1 MKIFRQFTRRSL
13 AKNRVRTLV
22 TIIGI
27 VLSMA
32 LLTAVIEGAHSGLE
46 YMKSA
51 EIASSGSYHVVY
63 DSVTDQQADTLSADP
78 AVKQSAMLD
87 LVGWADIGSGNPG
100 KPYLVIL
107 SADPTLGDLLSIRLT
122 SGRMPERPDEILLPD
137 HLSSNGGVRAP
148 LGSTLTLDVGSRA
161 SGGAAL
167 TMSVPMNDDQPES
180 LNECTTMTFT
190 VTGTYARLTADV
202 EGYSCPGYT
211 AFTTG
216 RNTGSGLFLVRL
228 EKARQIDAFLEQHQN
243 IPTIYTP
250 HADLLRLEGAIGNN
264 NIRTTLYGFASILV
278 CLIVF
283 GSISLIYNS
292 FSISVSE
299 RTRQFG
305 LLKSVGAT
313 KKQIL
318 SCVLY
323 EALLLGSIGIVIG
336 LIVGCVGIGVTL
348 YLLRNIFARLTVA
361 EGVSIRLVLNA
372 GALVTAAAVCLITTL
387 IAAWIPARRALKVS
401 PIDSIRQTRDVTVKA
416 KAVRT
421 SVLTKKL
428 FGFEGMMASK
438 NFRRSRKRARS
449 TVLSLFL
456 SVLLF
461 ISASALCSYLTDTVT
476 GFSFDDTEIDISY
489 TAAGQDSAQADRIM
503 AALSAAPGIT
513 RTAQA
518 EGDSLL
524 FYISDQYLSEEFRA
538 YLYENVVTTDTSPSF
553 YGSLVFLDDESFRD
567 LCSGAGLTS
576 GDYLDPSAPLGILYN
591 HETTVIYNDKGS
603 RYEGHSLTDSPA
615 PFPVTIRESKEYDGL
630 IFYTVQTDENG
641 KDLAVYYTE
650 EYLSS
655 LAPEET
661 PEIENAVLK
670 PWEETY
676 DETVLTI
683 GAVTNVRF
691 WIQND
696 SFAIFYPACVKD
708 AVLPSDSSEDYGAPV
723 SLLFQAEDHTAANAF
738 MENALRE
745 GGWDQ
750 SRLAD
755 HAENKE
761 LPRLVVTI
769 VNVFSYGFII
779 LISLIAVANVFNT
792 ISTNVS
798 LRRREFAMMR
808 SVGLSDRGLRRML
821 NYECLIYGFRALVT
835 GLPAA
840 ALLCW
845 VIWQVAGVSSD
856 AAFYIPWHS
865 VLISV
870 GSVFLVVFVT
880 MLYAG
885 GRIRKDDPIEAL
897 KNENV

>member
-1 MKIFRQFTRRSL
+1 MKIFCQFTRRSL

-32 LLTAVIEGAHSGLE
+32 LLTAVIEGAYSGLE

-63 DSVTDQQADTLSADP
+63 DPVTRQQADELSADP
-78 AVKQSAMLD
+78 DVKQSSMLD
-87 LVGWADIGSGNPG
+87 LVGWADIGSGNPW
-100 KPYLVIL
+100 KPYLVVL
-107 SADPTLGDLLSIRLT
+107 SADPGLGDLLSIRLT
-122 SGRMPERPDEILLPD
+122 SGRMPEGPDEILLPD
-137 HLSSNGGVRAP
+137 HLASNGGVRAP
-148 LGSTLTLDVGSRA
+148 VGSTLTLDVGRRT
-161 SGGAAL
+161 SGGASL
-167 TMSVPMNDDQPES
+167 DMSVPVDEDRPEA
-180 LNECTTMTFT
+180 LTECSAMTFT

-202 EGYSCPGYT
+202 EGYSCAGFT

-216 RNTGSGLFLVRL
+216 RSSGSGLFLIRL
-228 EKARQIDAFLEQHQN
+228 ERARQTDAFLERN
-243 IPTIYTP
+243 RTVSSNFTP
-250 HADLLRLEGAIGNN
+250 HADLLRLEGAIGNG

-278 CLIVF
+278 FLIVF

-323 EALLLGSIGIVIG
+323 EALLLGSIGVLIG
-336 LIVGCVGIGVTL
+336 LVVGCVGIGVTL
-348 YLLRNIFARLTVA
+348 YLLRGVFARLTVA

-401 PIDSIRQTRDVTVKA
+401 PIDSIRQTQDVTVKA

-421 SVLTKKL
+421 SALTKKL
-428 FGFEGMMASK
+428 FGFEGMMASR

-461 ISASALCSYLTDTVT
+461 ISASALCSYLTDAVT

-489 TAAGQDSAQADRIM
+489 TAAGPDSAQADRIM

-513 RTAQA
+513 RTARA
-518 EGDSLL
+518 EGTSYA
-524 FYISDQYLSEEFRA
+524 FYIDDQYLSEEYRA
-538 YLYENVVTTDTSPSF
+538 YKSDSGQTTGASPSG
-553 YGSLVFLDDESFRD
+553 YGALLFLDDDSFRD
-567 LCSGAGLTS
+567 LCSIAGLTAE
-576 GDYLDPSAPLGILYN
+576 DYMDPSAPLGILYN
-591 HETTVIYNDKGS
+591 HETTVVVNEKGS

-615 PFPVTIRESKEYDGL
+615 PFPVAIRDSKEYDGL
-630 IFYTVQTDENG
+630 IFYTVQTDEHG
-641 KDLAVYYTE
+641 RDYAVYYTE
-650 EYLSS
+650 EYLIS
-655 LAPEET
+655 LAPEDV

-670 PWEETY
+670 PLEETY
-676 DETVLTI
+676 EETVFTI
-683 GAVTNVRF
+683 GAVTDVRF

-696 SFAIFYPACVKD
+696 SFVIYYADCVKD
-708 AVLPSDSSEDYGAPV
+708 AFLPFDSSNDIGEPV
-723 SLLFQAEDHTAANAF
+723 TLLFQTEDHTAANAF

-761 LPRLVVTI
+761 LPRLVVTV

-779 LISLIAVANVFNT
+779 LISLIAIANVFNT

-808 SVGLSDRGLRRML
+808 SVGLSDRGMRRML
-821 NYECLIYGFRALVT
+821 NYECLIYGFRALIT

-845 VIWQVAGVSSD
+845 VIWRAAGVSSD
-856 AAFYIPWHS
+856 AAFYIPWRS
-865 VLISV
+865 VLIAV

>member
-13 AKNRVRTLV
+13 GKNRVRTLV

-32 LLTAVIEGAHSGLE
+32 LLTAVIEGAYSGLE

-51 EIASSGSYHVVY
+51 EIASSGSYHVIY
-63 DSVTDQQADTLSADP
+63 NPVTRQQADDLSADP
-78 AVKQSAMLD
+78 AVNQSAMID
-87 LVGWADIGSGNPG
+87 LVGWADIGSENPL

-107 SADPTLGDLLSIRLT
+107 SAPSGLDDLLSIRLT
-122 SGRMPERPDEILLPD
+122 SGRMPEGPDEIILPD
-137 HLSSNGGVRAP
+137 HLFSNGGVRAP
-148 LGSTLTLDVGSRA
+148 LGSTLTLDVGSRT
-161 SGGAAL
+161 SDGTVL
-167 TMSVPMNDDQPES
+167 DMCVPMDEERQES
-180 LNECTTMTFT
+180 LTGCTSISFT
-190 VTGTYARLTADV
+190 VTGTYGRLSADA
-202 EGYSCPGYT
+202 EGYSCSGFT
-211 AFTTG
+211 AITTG
-216 RNTGSGLFLVRL
+216 RSADSGLFLIRL
-228 EKARQIDAFLEQHQN
+228 DRAKQIDAFLERNRIVSADYKAHN
-243 IPTIYTP
+243 
-250 HADLLRLEGAIGNN
+250 DLLRLEGAIGNN
-264 NIRTTLYGFASILV
+264 NIRITLYGFAAVLV
-278 CLIVF
+278 FLIVF

-323 EALLLGSIGIVIG
+323 EALLLGTIGILIG
-336 LIVGCVGIGVTL
+336 LIVGCAGIGLTL
-348 YLLRNIFARLTVA
+348 YLLRGVFSRLTVA
-361 EGVSIRLVLNA
+361 EGVSIHLVLNA
-372 GALVTAAAVCLITTL
+372 GALLTSAAVCLITTL
-387 IAAWIPARRALKVS
+387 IAAWIPARRALKIS
-401 PIDSIRQTRDVTVKA
+401 PIDSIRQTKDVSVKA

-421 SVLTKKL
+421 SALTKKL

-461 ISASALCSYLTDTVT
+461 ISASALCSYLTDAIT

-489 TAAGQDSAQADRIM
+489 TAAGPDSAQADRIM
-503 AALSAAPGIT
+503 SALSAAPGIT
-513 RTAQA
+513 RMARA
-518 EGDSLL
+518 EGDSRAV
-524 FYISDQYLSEEFRA
+524 YIDDRYLSEEFRA
-538 YLYENVVTTDTSPSF
+538 YLSDIVQTDASPSF
-553 YGSLVFLDDESFRD
+553 YGSLLFLDGDSFRE
-567 LCSGAGLTS
+567 LCSGAGLNTE
-576 GDYLDPSAPLGILYN
+576 DYLDPSAPLGILYN
-591 HETTVIYNDKGS
+591 HETAVIYSDKGS
-603 RYEGHSLTDSPA
+603 RYDGHSLTDSPA
-615 PFPVTIRESKEYDGL
+615 PFPVTIREQKEYDGL
-630 IFYTVQTDENG
+630 ILYTVRTDESG
-641 KDLAVYYTE
+641 KEFAVFYTE
-650 EYLSS
+650 EYLIS
-655 LAPEET
+655 LGPEEV
-661 PEIENAVLK
+661 PDIENAVLK
-670 PWEETY
+670 PFEETY
-676 DETVLTI
+676 DETMLTV
-683 GAVTNVRF
+683 GAVTDVRF

-696 SFAIFYPACVKD
+696 SFAIIYPDSVKE
-708 AVLPSDSSEDYGAPV
+708 AVFPSDDSETVGEPV
-723 SLLFQAEDHTAANAF
+723 SLLFQTEDHTAANAF
-738 MENALRE
+738 MESALRE

-761 LPRLVVTI
+761 LPRLVVMI
-769 VNVFSYGFII
+769 VNVFSFGFII

-845 VIWQVAGVSSD
+845 VIYKVAGVSSD
-856 AAFYIPWHS
+856 TVFYIPWRS
-865 VLISV
+865 VLIAV

-897 KNENV
+897 KNENI